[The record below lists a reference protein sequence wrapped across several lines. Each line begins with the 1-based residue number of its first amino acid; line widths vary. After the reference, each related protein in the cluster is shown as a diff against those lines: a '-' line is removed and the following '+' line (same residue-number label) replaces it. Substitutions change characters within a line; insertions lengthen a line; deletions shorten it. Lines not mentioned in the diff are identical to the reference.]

1 MAALRVLAVAVGTG
15 TVSYV
20 FFVGERLKDWGL
32 SDKAARSTKQAQA
45 YVQKLIAFLEPDV
58 VVTEK
63 LAKHCRK
70 GSNTKALIAAIARVG
85 ADAVGTL
92 DVEVSRLQH
101 FPNKYVEAA
110 SLAEAFPELKAWVP
124 RKPRLWESAPR
135 NVLLFEALGLAVG
148 VREEASGVFLKV

>member
-58 VVTEK
+58 VVTVLDAANLERNLYLAVQVLEMEAPVVVALNMADVAEEQNIHIERSK
-63 LAKHCRK
+63 LRETLQVPVIRTVASREE
-70 GSNTKALIAAIARVG
+70 GTSQLL
-85 ADAVGTL
+85 DAV
-92 DVEVSRLQH
+92 VETARQST
-101 FPNKYVEAA
+101 
-110 SLAEAFPELKAWVP
+110 S
-124 RKPRLWESAPR
+124 
-135 NVLLFEALGLAVG
+135 
-148 VREEASGVFLKV
+148 